1 MIDLDQK
8 LAKECWNSILN
19 SNFVVIVTH
28 VNPDADS
35 ICSGLAMS
43 NVLYA
48 HDIAH
53 VVFNIGTDI
62 PQSLNFLKRFEAI
75 TNKLPSK
82 FDTLISVDC
91 GDIRRLGF
99 KPPSNINFVNIDHHK
114 SNNNFGFYNFVDTSR
129 SSTAEV
135 VFDFFNTNNIYISKD
150 TAECIYLGI
159 YDDSLG
165 LSVERCDS
173 KTFDMMSVLTKCGA
187 NPGYI
192 GNQFLRRDSLGKYK
206 ILPKILG
213 TLDFYKNGEIAT
225 IYVLDNWLSESQC
238 SYNDS
243 KDALDMI
250 FRIDSVMI
258 ALFFR
263 EENGSIRVS
272 LRSKN
277 GVDVSVI
284 AKRFDGGG
292 HKQSAGCT
300 IYSTEVH
307 DAIKQVVG
315 SINGTK
321 I

>member
-1 MIDLDQK
+1 MKIDE
-8 LAKECWNSILN
+8 AKACWKTIEDSK
-19 SNFVVIVTH
+19 FVLIVTH
-28 VNPDADS
+28 VNPDADT
-35 ICSGLAMS
+35 ICSGLAIS
-43 NVLYA
+43 NILYE

-53 VVFNIGTDI
+53 AIFNIGTDI
-62 PQSLNFLKRFEAI
+62 PKSLDFLNRFDAI
-75 TNKLPSK
+75 TNRFPSK
-82 FDTLISVDC
+82 YDTLISVDC

-99 KPPSNINFVNIDHHK
+99 KPIGDLNFINIDHHK
-114 SNNNFGFYNFVDTSR
+114 SNNNFGNFNFVDTSR

-135 VFDFFNTNNIYISKD
+135 VFDFLNANGIYISKN

-173 KTFDMMSVLTKCGA
+173 KTFDMLSVLTKCGA
-187 NPGYI
+187 NPGFI
-192 GNQFLRRDSLGKYK
+192 GNQFLRRDALGKYK
-206 ILPKILG
+206 ILPKILN
-213 TLDFYKNGEIAT
+213 TLTFHKNSDIAS
-225 IYVLDNWLSESQC
+225 IYVKSAWIEETNST
-238 SYNDS
+238 YNDS

-263 EENGSIRVS
+263 EENNTIRVS

-277 GVDVSVI
+277 GIDVSVI

-300 IYSTEVH
+300 IHETDIEK
-307 DAIKQVVG
+307 AINMVVG
-315 SINGTK
+315 SINGTT
-321 I
+321 IQF

>member
-1 MIDLDQK
+1 MNQK
-8 LAKECWNSILN
+8 LAKECWDSILK
-19 SNFVVIVTH
+19 SNFAFIVTH

-48 HDIAH
+48 HDIPH
-53 VVFNIGTDI
+53 SIFNIGTDI
-62 PQSLNFLKRFEAI
+62 PQSLNFLNRYEAI
-75 TNKLPSK
+75 TNKFPTK
-82 FDTLISVDC
+82 YDTLISVDC
-91 GDIRRLGF
+91 GDIKRLGF
-99 KPPSNINFVNIDHHK
+99 KPPQNLNFVNIDHHK
-114 SNNNFGFYNFVDTSR
+114 SNNNFGNYNFVDTSR

-135 VFDFFNTNNIYISKD
+135 VFDFLNVNNVYISKD
-150 TAECIYLGI
+150 IAECIYLGI
-159 YDDSLG
+159 YDDSLC

-206 ILPKILG
+206 ILPKILE
-213 TLDFYKNGEIAT
+213 TLDFYKNSEIAS
-225 IYVLDNWLSESQC
+225 IYVLDSWLSECKC
-238 SYNDS
+238 SYDDS

-263 EENGSIRVS
+263 EENGNIRVS
-272 LRSKN
+272 FRSKN

-300 IYSTEVH
+300 IYATEINK
-307 DAIKQVVG
+307 AIELVVG